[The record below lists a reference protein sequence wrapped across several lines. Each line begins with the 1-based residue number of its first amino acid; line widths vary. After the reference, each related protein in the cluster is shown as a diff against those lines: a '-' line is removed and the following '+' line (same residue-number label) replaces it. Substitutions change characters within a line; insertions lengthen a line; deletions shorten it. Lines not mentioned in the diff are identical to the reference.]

1 MHFSLRQARGLAGA
15 MVLSAGL
22 SLAAVVLPAGASAA
36 QVPASGG
43 AAAHATGKYCVTV
56 IKPLKKGQSSSRG
69 STHYCSNRT
78 NKATGMPLGF
88 QKASTDVV
96 MVEFW
101 QYTNYRGTWS
111 KLIGPGCTSGSRQWQ
126 WSDTQQ
132 NGWGFSSWKSY
143 DSCWAVTVY
152 YGLSFG
158 GPKYQ
163 YAQGTYEAAQI
174 GSPWTN
180 HVWSVWAGYS
190 R

>member
-22 SLAAVVLPAGASAA
+22 SLAAVPPAGASAA
-36 QVPASGG
+36 QVAVSGG

-56 IKPLKKGQSSSRG
+56 IQPLKKGQSSSQG
-69 STHYCSNRT
+69 STHYCSNQT
-78 NKATGMPLGF
+78 DKATGMPLGF
-88 QKASTDVV
+88 NKPAALVV
-96 MVEFW
+96 MVKFW
-101 QYTNYRGTWS
+101 QYTNYTGTWAE
-111 KLIGPGCTSGSRQWQ
+111 LLGPGCAGGGQQS
-126 WSDTQQ
+126 WSDTQE

-143 DSCWAVTVY
+143 TSCYAVTLY
-152 YGLSFG
+152 YGLDFG

-163 YAQGTYEAAQI
+163 YAQGTYEAGQI
-174 GSPWTN
+174 GSPWNN